1 MAKFKNLLWGMLA
14 MLTTILMVGCGEKDN
29 PSRTS
34 LEVDTSDL
42 VLLIGES
49 ATRTATSKAGDAVI
63 TYSSSDPAVATV
75 DQNGKVTGVSAG
87 NATITVSMDESR
99 SSWYAANSLT
109 YKVIVQK
116 AVSAVA
122 LKNADKSTPLTLVAD
137 EDGKITVYF
146 NGGITLANDIKY
158 TVNGGTEQTIAK
170 NTEGSYDIVLKKGD
184 MVQLYSNNT
193 SLGGGSVAGARGY
206 TRAVA
211 EGSKHI
217 NIRPSMKTEIF
228 GNVMSLL
235 KGKDNLESATAI
247 ESPNAFYG
255 LFSGADKLVNS
266 DDRELVLPATTLK
279 EGCYDNMFSGCK
291 GIEKAPELPA
301 PTLVKDCY
309 SGMFSGCSKLS
320 EVKCLATD
328 VSADGCVKDW
338 LADAGKEAET
348 PPVIEVTKEAQSAL
362 KESIPATFTT
372 NIAVT
377 KITLEPTALKL
388 MAGETA
394 TLKATIE
401 PEDAT
406 NKELQ
411 WSSSNLRVATVSPD
425 GLSESLEAVVTAVSA
440 GTATITVCTPD
451 GSVKATCQLT
461 VEAKPEVVP
470 SYYKVWVYGEDPNK
484 EPPFQP
490 EALNSAA
497 MRFSSSEGIYFRTL
511 TDDEYF
517 GLKTLIIDVSDAT
530 DGCEMRVMNGWWS
543 ATYADNIPV
552 RDGQMEVQIT
562 EQIAKDCA
570 HGDGGG
576 GKDLVL
582 MLLKGSCTINSVYYE
597 EEGELVLAESLWVQP
612 TASTFYDSG
621 STIRNSVKIEA
632 DIMPKNTK
640 KSLKWTTNNPDI
652 LEGGKD
658 GVFIIKGVGVATV
671 TATTTD
677 GSNLSGN
684 CVVTVKP
691 LGGIF
696 YPPIYYG
703 EIITIQKTPGSSP
716 FIQPL
721 RIAGNIT
728 NITYTSSDESIATVN
743 ASTGEVTIS
752 SDAPV
757 GRSVTIKATAT
768 LPEEDEYIYPEWSLT
783 SQYSIIIVAP
793 TGQGERDDYGPGT
806 W

>member
-109 YKVIVQK
+109 YKVIVKK

-193 SLGGGSVAGARGY
+193 SLGGGSVAGARGF

-211 EGSKHI
+211 EGSQHI
-217 NIRPSMKTEIF
+217 NIRPSMKTKIF

-247 ESPNAFYG
+247 EAPNAFSG

-451 GSVKATCQLT
+451 GSVSKTCQLT
-461 VEAKPEVVP
+461 VEALPEETPLIIGKWVGYFGETKKDCIIWTFNENGVLRYQEYDHGKWQNDEEMKYVINDNKLITTRKNKSDGTEFEETSIIKSLTKSELVIDEFLGEKNESFAFDRVSDDFVP
-470 SYYKVWVYGEDPNK
+470 PVWEDETQEDILVTNISL
-484 EPPFQP
+484 P
-490 EALNSAA
+490 EAID
-497 MRFSSSEGIYFRTL
+497 FSSGSSMNGDQLLNVYP
-511 TDDEYF
+511 DN
-517 GLKTLIIDVSDAT
+517 AT
-530 DGCEMRVMNGWWS
+530 DKSVTWFSDNPNVVSVDQNGKIQSPMNV
-543 ATYADNIPV
+543 T
-552 RDGQMEVQIT
+552 
-562 EQIAKDCA
+562 
-570 HGDGGG
+570 
-576 GKDLVL
+576 
-582 MLLKGSCTINSVYYE
+582 
-597 EEGELVLAESLWVQP
+597 
-612 TASTFYDSG
+612 
-621 STIRNSVKIEA
+621 
-632 DIMPKNTK
+632 
-640 KSLKWTTNNPDI
+640 
-652 LEGGKD
+652 
-658 GVFIIKGVGVATV
+658 GVAHITV
-671 TATTTD
+671 TAND
-677 GSNLSGN
+677 GSNVSATCTFTVRIQGHLHFQEREVSLSPGTQGYINSSLNHTGN
-684 CVVTVKP
+684 GT
-691 LGGIF
+691 LA
-696 YPPIYYG
+696 Y
-703 EIITIQKTPGSSP
+703 S
-716 FIQPL
+716 
-721 RIAGNIT
+721 
-728 NITYTSSDESIATVN
+728 SSDESIATVD
-743 ASTGEVTIS
+743 ASTGAVSVSANATGGQTVTI
-752 SDAPV
+752 
-757 GRSVTIKATAT
+757 TAKVK
-768 LPEEDEYIYPEWSLT
+768 EEKTDTYVYYDYENGNRASYTVKIVPPT
-783 SQYSIIIVAP
+783 SQGGR
-793 TGQGERDDYGPGT
+793 TDYTPGS

>member
-1 MAKFKNLLWGMLA
+1 MLA
-14 MLTTILMVGCGEKDN
+14 VLLLMGCSETDN
-29 PSRTS
+29 PVRTR
-34 LEVDTSDL
+34 LNVNTSDL
-42 VLLIGES
+42 VLSIGQS
-49 ATRTATSKAGDAVI
+49 VIRTGSSNASDAVI
-63 TYSSSDPAVATV
+63 TYTSSKPAVATV
-75 DQNGKVTGVSAG
+75 DNNGMVKALSEGETIITISTG
-87 NATITVSMDESR
+87 D
-99 SSWYAANSLT
+99 NSKS
-109 YKVIVQK
+109 YKVIVNK
-116 AVSAVA
+116 VSAVA
-122 LKNADKSTPLTLVAD
+122 LKDVDKSTPLTLVAS

-146 NGGITLANDIKY
+146 MNGITLTNDIKY
-158 TVNGGTEQTIAK
+158 TVNGGAEQTISK
-170 NTEGSYDIVLKKGD
+170 NTEGSYDIVVSTGD
-184 MVQLYSNNT
+184 VVQLYSTNT
-193 SLGGGSVAGARGY
+193 SLGGGGGGIAARATTRSVDDGA
-206 TRAVA
+206 
-211 EGSKHI
+211 KHI
-217 NIRPSMKTEIF
+217 NIRPSMKTEIY

-235 KGKDNLESATAI
+235 KGKDNLEGATEI
-247 ESPNAFYG
+247 EGKNAFYG
-255 LFSGADKLVNS
+255 LFAGADKLVS
-266 DDRELVLPATTLK
+266 SEDRELVLPATTLK
-279 EGCYDNMFSGCK
+279 EGCYDNMFTGCK
-291 GIEKAPELPA
+291 NIEKAPELPA

-309 SGMFSGCSKLS
+309 SGMFAGCSKLS

-328 VSADGCVKDW
+328 VSAEGCTDGW
-338 LADAGKEAET
+338 LADAGTEAET
-348 PPVIEVTKEAQSAL
+348 PPVIEVTPEAKAAL
-362 KESIPATFTT
+362 AETIPATFTT

-451 GSVKATCQLT
+451 GSVSATCQLT

-470 SYYKVWVYGEDPNK
+470 SYYKVWVYGEDAK
-484 EPPFQP
+484 SEPPFQP

-497 MRFSSSEGIYFRTL
+497 MRFSSYEGIHFRTL

-530 DGCEMRVMNGWWS
+530 DDCEMRVMNGWWS

-562 EQIAKDCA
+562 EEIAKDCA

-621 STIRNSVKIEA
+621 STLRNSVTIEA

-677 GSNLSGN
+677 GSNLSGD

-703 EIITIQKTPGSSP
+703 EIITIQKAPGSSP

-757 GRSVTIKATAT
+757 GKSVTIKATAT
-768 LPEEDEYIYPEWSLT
+768 LPEEDEYIYPEGSLT

>member
-1 MAKFKNLLWGMLA
+1 MLA
-14 MLTTILMVGCGEKDN
+14 VLLLTGCSETDN
-29 PSRTS
+29 PVRTR
-34 LEVDTSDL
+34 LEVNTSPL
-42 VLLIGES
+42 VLSIGES
-49 ATRTATSKAGDAVI
+49 ATRAGSSNASDAVI
-63 TYSSSDPAVATV
+63 TYTSSKPAVATV
-75 DQNGKVTGVSAG
+75 DNKGMVKALSEGET
-87 NATITVSMDESR
+87 TITISVGETVK
-99 SSWYAANSLT
+99 T
-109 YKVIVQK
+109 YKVIVNK
-116 AVSAVA
+116 IVSAAAMKDV
-122 LKNADKSTPLTLVAD
+122 DKATPLTLVAA

-146 NGGITLANDIKY
+146 MNGITLTNDIKY
-158 TVNGGTEQTIAK
+158 TINGGEEQTISK
-170 NTEGSYDIVLKKGD
+170 NTEGSYDIVVSKGD
-184 MVQLYSNNT
+184 VVQLYSTNT
-193 SLGGGSVAGARGY
+193 TLGGGGGGIAARATTRSVDDGA
-206 TRAVA
+206 
-211 EGSKHI
+211 KHI
-217 NIRPSMKTEIF
+217 NIRPSMKTEIY

-235 KGKDNLESATAI
+235 KGKDNLEDATEI
-247 ESPNAFYG
+247 EGKNAFYG
-255 LFSGADKLVNS
+255 LFAGADKLVS
-266 DDRELVLPATTLK
+266 SEDRELVLPATTLK
-279 EGCYDNMFSGCK
+279 EGCYDNMFTGCK
-291 GIEKAPELPA
+291 NIEKAPELPA

-309 SGMFSGCSKLS
+309 SGMFAGCSKLS

-328 VSADGCVKDW
+328 VSAEGCTDGW
-338 LADAGKEAET
+338 LADAGTEAET
-348 PPVIEVTKEAQSAL
+348 PPVIEVTPEAKAAL
-362 KESIPATFTT
+362 AETIPATFTT

-411 WSSSNLRVATVSPD
+411 WSSSNKSVAIISPD
-425 GLSESLEAVVTAVSA
+425 GLSESPEAVVTAVSA

-470 SYYKVWVYGEDPNK
+470 SYYKVWVYGEDAK
-484 EPPFQP
+484 SEPPFQP

-497 MRFSSSEGIYFRTL
+497 MRFSSYEGIHFRTL
-511 TDDEYF
+511 TDEEYF
-517 GLKTLIIDVSDAT
+517 GLKTLIVDVSDAS
-530 DGCEMRVMNGWWS
+530 DDCLLRVMNGWWS

-562 EQIAKDCA
+562 EEIANDCA
-570 HGDGGG
+570 HGGGGG

-621 STIRNSVKIEA
+621 STLRNSVKIEA

-640 KSLKWTTNNPDI
+640 KSLKWTTNAPDI

-703 EIITIQKTPGSSP
+703 EIINIQKTPGSSP

-757 GRSVTIKATAT
+757 GKSVTIKATAT
-768 LPEEDEYIYPEWSLT
+768 LPEDDEYIYPEGSLT
-783 SQYSIIIVAP
+783 SLYTIIIVAP

>member
-29 PSRTS
+29 PTRTS
-34 LEVDTSDL
+34 LEVDASDL

-63 TYSSSDPAVATV
+63 TYSSNDPAVATV

-99 SSWYAANSLT
+99 SSWYAANSVS

-193 SLGGGSVAGARGY
+193 SLGGGSVAGARGF

-211 EGSKHI
+211 EGSQHI
-217 NIRPSMKTEIF
+217 NIRPSMKTKIF

-247 ESPNAFYG
+247 EAPNAFSG

-348 PPVIEVTKEAQSAL
+348 PPVIEVTKEAKDAIS
-362 KESIPATFTT
+362 ESIPKEFTPV
-372 NIAVT
+372 IAIS
-377 KITLEPTALKL
+377 KITVEPTSLALTV
-388 MAGETA
+388 GETA
-394 TLKATIE
+394 TLKATVE
-401 PEDAT
+401 PAEAKD
-406 NKELQ
+406 KPIQ
-411 WSSSNLRVATVSPD
+411 WESDNIAVATVSAD
-425 GLSESLEAVVTAVSA
+425 GVVTAVGSGSA
-440 GTATITVCTPD
+440 IIKISSDGTVFAECE
-451 GSVKATCQLT
+451 VK
-461 VEAKPEVVP
+461 VEAQPEVTP
-470 SYYKVWVYGEDPNK
+470 QFYKVWVYGENPQV
-484 EPPFQP
+484 EAPFSP
-490 EALNSAA
+490 SAFDYHA
-497 MRFSSSEGIYFRTL
+497 MCFSNQSGDHFRTL
-511 TDDEYF
+511 TDEEYY
-517 GLKTLIIDVSDAT
+517 GLKTLIVDVSNAT
-530 DGCEMRVMNGWWS
+530 NDCSMRVMNGWWS
-543 ATYADNIPV
+543 ATYADDIPV
-552 RDGQMEVQIT
+552 VNGQMKIQIT
-562 EQIAKDCA
+562 KEMADDCA
-570 HGDGGG
+570 MGGG
-576 GKDLVL
+576 GRNLTL
-582 MLLKGSCTINSVYYE
+582 MLKKGSCTINSVYYE
-597 EEGELVLAESLWVQP
+597 EEGEEKQQDPILATSLSLTVLPQGTIYYKYKDSESRYNNWAQISILPENATNKYV
-612 TASTFYDSG
+612 
-621 STIRNSVKIEA
+621 
-632 DIMPKNTK
+632 
-640 KSLKWTTNNPDI
+640 KWTTSNPN
-652 LEGGKD
+652 
-658 GVFIIKGVGVATV
+658 VFVVGENGSLRPISDGVATV
-671 TATTTD
+671 TATATD
-677 GSNLSGN
+677 GSNLSAQSE
-684 CVVTVKP
+684 VTVKL
-691 LGGIF
+691 LGKIW
-696 YPPIYYG
+696 Y
-703 EIITIQKTPGSSP
+703 EVENVTKTLGCQP
-716 FIQPL
+716 FINPL
-721 RIAGNIT
+721 SQVGSGIT
-728 NITYTSSDESIATVN
+728 GITYSSSDESKAKVN
-743 ASTGEVTIS
+743 ASTGEVTI
-752 SDAPV
+752 V
-757 GRSVTIKATAT
+757 GGATAGQVVIKATAT
-768 LPEEDEYIYPEWSLT
+768 LADEVKYYYYSDDEKSASYTLNLVPAT
-783 SQYSIIIVAP
+783 SEGNRNNY
-793 TGQGERDDYGPGT
+793 TPGS